1 MLLLFLVIINNAA
14 MNIHIQIFCVDNV
27 FNSPAYIP
35 RSEVGSY
42 GNFLLNLLRNCQTIF
57 QSSCTILH
65 SCQHCM
71 MVLLSPHLCQLLSL
85 SFIYYCNYL
94 SECQVVSCMH
104 FCNVDVKFF
113 TYFLAFCIS
122 YLEKYLFGSFSYFN
136 WIICLFV
143 GLEKF
148 FMCYLI

>member
-85 SFIYYCNYL
+85 SFIYYYNSLSVKWYL
-94 SECQVVSCMH
+94 V
-104 FCNVDVKFF
+104 
-113 TYFLAFCIS
+113 CIFVMSMLS
-122 YLEKYLFGSFSYFN
+122 YSHTFWPFVYL
-136 WIICLFV
+136 L
-143 GLEKF
+143 
-148 FMCYLI
+148 